1 MTVEALKS
9 KRQRQSEEEVK
20 EAKVDCISLLPDH
33 LIHEILSLLP
43 YEKAIATAALSRRWR
58 TIWQTAP
65 DISFTQPY
73 FPSRDPEVENC
84 AFVNLVDSALRHRHH
99 AVPVRSFAL
108 GMRRK
113 LRDKTKLDNWIR
125 YVSNSALQSL
135 DLSLYGTY
143 SFVKLP
149 SVFHLPSLRVLCLHF
164 REGAALIDWP
174 ATAFL
179 PSLENL
185 DLTQVVFA
193 PMANDAI
200 SKSCPVL
207 KDWRMIF
214 ESAPWF
220 SLEVNSP
227 LLEFLRLEKIYRS
240 MGGLSICCPSIKT
253 VMVFQLNDHLSPTHF
268 TLSAPGLQTLVWC
281 GPPPHSSTIDSIPA
295 SFVSSFLIPLN
306 YRRSYVDSLYN
317 GSLTTAFTKLR
328 VNRLVVLESSM
339 KILSQFVF
347 DQRDQPNPPAPNYGN
362 LKHLE
367 ISANFA
373 EFDSLG
379 VAFLLKHSSKL
390 ETLVVSIYVESE
402 QNIDYANYFEAKGGF
417 GRGGYWDSH
426 GVSLKQL
433 VDISIYRPQGQRYE
447 NDFLEFLFRVA
458 TSLTK
463 MTIHGARQRE
473 SFQMIKQL
481 QQAFPRI
488 EISVL

>member
-1 MTVEALKS
+1 
-9 KRQRQSEEEVK
+9 
-20 EAKVDCISLLPDH
+20 
-33 LIHEILSLLP
+33 
-43 YEKAIATAALSRRWR
+43 
-58 TIWQTAP
+58 
-65 DISFTQPY
+65 
-73 FPSRDPEVENC
+73 
-84 AFVNLVDSALRHRHH
+84 
-99 AVPVRSFAL
+99 
-108 GMRRK
+108 
-113 LRDKTKLDNWIR
+113 
-125 YVSNSALQSL
+125 
-135 DLSLYGTY
+135 
-143 SFVKLP
+143 
-149 SVFHLPSLRVLCLHF
+149 
-164 REGAALIDWP
+164 
-174 ATAFL
+174 
-179 PSLENL
+179 
-185 DLTQVVFA
+185 
-193 PMANDAI
+193 MANDAI

-214 ESAPWF
+214 ESVPWF

-240 MGGLSICCPSIKT
+240 MSGLSICCPSIKT
-253 VMVFQLNDHLSPTHF
+253 VMVFQLNDHLSLTHF
-268 TLSAPGLQTLVWC
+268 KLSAPGLQTLVWC
-281 GPPPHSSTIDSIPA
+281 GPPPRSSTIDSIPA
-295 SFVSSFLIPLN
+295 SLVSSFLIPLN
-306 YRRSYVDSLYN
+306 YRRSCMDSLYN

-339 KILSQFVF
+339 KILSQFAF

-362 LKHLE
+362 LKHLG

-390 ETLVVSIYVESE
+390 ETLVVSFYVESE

-447 NDFLEFLFRVA
+447 YDFLEFLFRVA